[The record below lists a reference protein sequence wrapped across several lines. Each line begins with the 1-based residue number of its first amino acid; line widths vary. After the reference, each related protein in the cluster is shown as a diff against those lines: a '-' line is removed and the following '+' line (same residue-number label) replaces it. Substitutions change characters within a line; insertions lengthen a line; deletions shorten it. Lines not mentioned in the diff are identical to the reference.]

1 MLQELNEEEEW
12 LLEMLQ
18 KCRLLRDQKVEVRS
32 LENIL
37 TRFIVNYLSEST
49 TLGST
54 QTWHSLNADKGVLA
68 TKWSSTISAAITITV
83 TVLAHLSLAHK
94 ACCVYNIQ
102 MNNAVNADSRLNTS
116 TKS

>member
-32 LENIL
+32 FQNIL
-37 TRFIVNYLSEST
+37 NVYRELFIREYHD
-49 TLGST
+49 GST
-54 QTWHSLNADKGVLA
+54 QTWHSLNADKGVLV

-102 MNNAVNADSRLNTS
+102 MNNAVNADL
-116 TKS
+116 